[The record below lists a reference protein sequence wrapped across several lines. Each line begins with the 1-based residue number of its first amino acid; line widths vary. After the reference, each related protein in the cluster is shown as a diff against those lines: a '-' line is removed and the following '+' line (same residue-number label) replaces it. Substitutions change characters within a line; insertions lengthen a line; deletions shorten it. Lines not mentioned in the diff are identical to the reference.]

1 MKKILLILGGLLVTA
16 VIAIVIVISQI
27 DVSEYKE
34 QALAEV
40 EKATGRKVSIEGDLD
55 LSISL
60 TPAIVAEG
68 IRFANAD
75 WGSRADM
82 ATIKRIEV
90 QVALLP
96 LISGEI
102 EIQRFILIEPDVLLE
117 KNAAGKGNW
126 EIATATTGQEE
137 VSEGE
142 MTAIDIGTVH
152 VKQLKLVYRDAAS
165 EKPTEFSIDT
175 LKLDSVESDQLELEL
190 KASLDGTSIDVN
202 GKIGSLDRLFDNK
215 DYPVDITANIGAA
228 TSTLKGSISE
238 PFQGKGLKLLTSLNI
253 SRLDEMNS
261 LTGAEL
267 PAIGPF
273 SLTSSLSDPNGAYKL
288 ADLKLK
294 LDETSLSGEIT
305 ANVKGKV
312 PYIKA
317 NLHSPM
323 LNLVPFQ
330 PEPPEQEVKVER
342 YLTDDLLP
350 LEGLRNANADIT
362 IKIDEIRTRQAK
374 LTKFDTAL
382 KLDDGRLNIKPL
394 SMALANGTLSG
405 DVSLDASQKTAG
417 VSVNLTGKN
426 IQLGQL
432 EQLKETLSGGSTNL
446 TIRFSGKGNSSQTIA
461 SGANGKLLVQ
471 VGAAEMK
478 REEEKGGFLAS
489 IGKLLNPFSAK
500 DNAMLDCAVLNF
512 NIKDGIRNEG
522 GWHPGES

>member
-34 QALAEV
+34 QALVEV

-350 LEGLRNANADIT
+350 LEGLANAN
-362 IKIDEIRTRQAK
+362 
-374 LTKFDTAL
+374 AL